1 MSTGRYRQVSQARR
15 GGGRTGALAGVVLL
29 VAMRALIVDQGL
41 DRGSLAA
48 VRALRDDGWR
58 VGVGS
63 PFRGLAGSSRAAS
76 QWHFVPA
83 AECGVDDYIDTI
95 CSVVAAGRYDIV
107 FSSDD
112 IGVLALSRH
121 REEIGAVVPYADH
134 GAVVRSLDKL
144 ELTRAADAVGLSVPN
159 TIAPREAVVA
169 HLDAPT
175 IVKPRLHSVLRPGA
189 PGRLETTVARSPEE
203 AGDAI
208 AEIREAGVEP
218 ILQEV
223 VEGELMS
230 FQAVVDHDGR
240 MLAPVQQE
248 SPRTWPPDS
257 GSAARGHVVRMD
269 PSLAVR
275 VAALFRRLGWF
286 GLAQLQFIAP
296 RVGEPRLIDLNGRF
310 YSSLALA
317 VASGPNLPAI
327 WARVA
332 TGRPVEAA
340 STPRPGCSYQWF
352 SRDLRASWRRE
363 GLRGAMETVR
373 LSRRSVHSVW
383 SRDDPWPAVHH
394 YGSQL
399 AAAGSRHMSALH
411 G

>member
-1 MSTGRYRQVSQARR
+1 
-15 GGGRTGALAGVVLL
+15 
-29 VAMRALIVDQGL
+29 MRALVVDQGL

-76 QWHFVPA
+76 RWHFVPA
-83 AECGVDDYIDTI
+83 AEGGVDDYIDTI
-95 CSVVAAGRYDIV
+95 RSVVTAGRYDVV

-121 REEIGAVVPYADH
+121 RDEIGAVVPYAEHD
-134 GAVVRSLDKL
+134 AVVRSLDKL
-144 ELTRAADAVGLSVPN
+144 EMTRAAQAVGLSVPS
-159 TIAPREAVVA
+159 TAEPGAGTPAGAGDAV
-169 HLDAPT
+169 
-175 IVKPRLHSVLRPGA
+175 IVKPRLHSVLQPGA
-189 PGRLETTVARSPEE
+189 PGRLDTTVARDPRAAAE
-203 AGDAI
+203 AMAV
-208 AEIREAGVEP
+208 IRRAGVRP

-223 VEGELMS
+223 VDGELMS
-230 FQAVVDHDGR
+230 FQAVVDHEGR

-248 SPRTWPPDS
+248 SPRVWPPDS
-257 GSAARGHVVRMD
+257 GSASRSHVVRVD
-269 PSLAVR
+269 PSLAER

-286 GLAQLQFIAP
+286 GLAQLQFIVP
-296 RVGEPRLIDLNGRF
+296 RGGGEPRLIDLNGRF

-327 WARVA
+327 WARLA
-332 TGRPVEAA
+332 TGRRVQVGT
-340 STPRPGCSYQWF
+340 SPRPGCSYQWF
-352 SRDLRASWRRE
+352 SRDLRDSWRRE
-363 GLRGAMETVR
+363 GLRGAIETVR
-373 LSRRSVHSVW
+373 LSGRSVHSVW

-394 YGSQL
+394 YGLQL
-399 AAAGSRHMSALH
+399 AAAGSRRVHALR